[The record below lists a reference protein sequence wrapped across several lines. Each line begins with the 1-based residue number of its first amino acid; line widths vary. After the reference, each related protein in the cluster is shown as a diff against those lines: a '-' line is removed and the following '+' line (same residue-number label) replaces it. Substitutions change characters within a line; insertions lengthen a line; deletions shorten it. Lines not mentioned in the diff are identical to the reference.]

1 MTRAHCTVILANFNY
16 NTYPPSL
23 TAHNNNNKLNLN
35 HPTNLFVI

>member
-16 NTYPPSL
+16 NPSL